1 MPDAPSRGGRGL
13 AKRDPL
19 LAFLGSL
26 LEMKRAALLAAMLIV
41 AVSCADTPKADMA
54 SLHDDAVSPSASSTL
69 SATEQELEAVLLD
82 AADAEGRYSEA
93 NDGLFTRKV
102 EELQRHGLTVP
113 EGIDLRIP
121 FINDRPNFHR
131 NYCIQATDLAS
142 GVTMQYD
149 NLQKLRPGRCKN
161 AWFGS

>member
-1 MPDAPSRGGRGL
+1 MKGALINRRRLLIVDDQL
-13 AKRDPL
+13 AMRTL
-19 LAFLGSL
+19 LAV
-26 LEMKRAALLAAMLIV
+26 MLTV
-41 AVSCADTPKADMA
+41 AVSCVDTPKADVT
-54 SLHDDAVSPSASSTL
+54 SLDDVAVSPSASSTL
-69 SATEQELEAVLLD
+69 SPTEQELEALLLD

-93 NDGLFTRKV
+93 NDEHFTQKV
-102 EELQRHGLTVP
+102 KELQRHGLTVP

-131 NYCIQATDLAS
+131 NYCIQATDPAS

-149 NLQKLRPGRCKN
+149 NLQQLRPGRCEN